1 MRDFDN
7 PQYDS
12 GLSFLDM
19 LFIYLLAFAMLLVL
33 ALLLI
38 RPPTEAQKDI
48 KLRAEFVLTMT
59 WPDGSLDDIDMWV
72 MLPDGRKVNY
82 RNKDVDYVTLDRDD
96 LGALSDIYTDGNGQ
110 RQLTRINRE
119 MVTIRAIVPGRYVV
133 AAHVYAVHAGLQ
145 DQQQPDKTWAP
156 DPPLPYEAGLE
167 LVKLNPRTKEI
178 LRAKVQLNERA
189 QESVFAAFEVD
200 AEGNVSNIELNPAQ
214 YKIVD
219 LVPLFGTE
227 AVR

>member
-1 MRDFDN
+1 MKDFDN

-33 ALLLI
+33 ALFLI
-38 RPPTEAQKDI
+38 RPPTQEQKDI

-59 WPDGSLDDIDMWV
+59 WPDGALDDIDLWV

-96 LGALSDIYTDGNGQ
+96 LGALTDFYTDANGQ
-110 RQLTRINRE
+110 RELTRINRE
-119 MVTIRAIVPGRYVV
+119 MLTIRAIVPGRYVV
-133 AAHVYAVHAGLQ
+133 AAHVYAVHAGLR
-145 DQQQPDKTWAP
+145 DQQDPSKEWAP
-156 DPPLPYEAGLE
+156 DPALPYEARLE
-167 LVKLNPRTKEI
+167 VVKLNPRAQEVIRST
-178 LRAKVQLNERA
+178 VQLQERA
-189 QESVFAAFEVD
+189 QEAVFAAFEVD
-200 AEGNVSNIELNPAQ
+200 AAGNVVNIELNPAQ

-219 LVPLFGTE
+219 LIPLFGTE
-227 AVR
+227 VVR